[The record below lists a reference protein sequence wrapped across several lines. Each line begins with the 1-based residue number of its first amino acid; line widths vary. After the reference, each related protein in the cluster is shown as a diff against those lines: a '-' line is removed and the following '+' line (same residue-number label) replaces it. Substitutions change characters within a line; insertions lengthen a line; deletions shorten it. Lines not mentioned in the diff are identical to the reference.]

1 MTRVKVCGITS
12 REDALLAVQLGVDA
26 LGFIFAPSPR
36 RLSPQRAREII
47 MAIPPLVKAVGV
59 FVDERPRRVRRIM
72 EFCGLD
78 LIQFHGEEPPEVC
91 KEFMPRAVKA
101 FRVRDPSVLT
111 AIGSYGGSVRAVL
124 LDAFSDDRRGGTGRT
139 FDWEIALRAKG
150 LGIPLI
156 LSGGLNPANIE
167 AAVSKTRPFA
177 VDVNSGVEQ
186 GPGKKDPLLL
196 AELMKRIRETDGGIR
211 N

>member
-12 REDALLAVQLGVDA
+12 LEDAHVAVQLGVDA

-36 RLSPQRAREII
+36 RLSPERAREII
-47 MAIPPLVKAVGV
+47 CAIPPFVKTVGV
-59 FVDERPRRVRRIM
+59 FVNERPRRVRRIM

-78 LIQFHGEEPPEVC
+78 LIQFHGEESPEVC
-91 KEFMPRAVKA
+91 KGFMPRAVKA
-101 FRVRDPSVLT
+101 LRVRDPSVLT
-111 AIGSYGGSVRAVL
+111 AIGSYGESVRAVL